1 MKSCKKL
8 STLLLLGIYEEIKS
22 VSSNRVLSDHLQK
35 VSASLKVL
43 AAVEV
48 SDSAIRRR
56 LNKCVLEGLPAESLF
71 SLSMAVCNITSEKA
85 P

>member
-56 LNKCVLEGLPAESLF
+56 LNRFGLY
-71 SLSMAVCNITSEKA
+71 
-85 P
+85 

>member
-1 MKSCKKL
+1 MKSCEKL

-48 SDSAIRRR
+48 NDSAIRRR
-56 LNKCVLEGLPAESLF
+56 LNKFGLY
-71 SLSMAVCNITSEKA
+71 
-85 P
+85 